1 MLEGMKMA
9 TQGMLAM
16 MAKQD
21 VVANNLANVGTTGY
35 RKDTLLV
42 SSFND
47 VLNKEMGFTGTDT
60 QGGYMPVGGGIESSG
75 GLFTQTATHYAQGSL
90 KATDNN
96 FDLALDDNGKGFFT
110 IQSPDG
116 IKFTRNG
123 AFRLSTTGYLITAD
137 GSFVLGQKGPIK
149 VKGTDFK
156 VNNDGEVI
164 VGDKG
169 IDKLLIT
176 SFADTRVLQKVG
188 AANFVASSGGAV
200 SGDCKIQQGYLEMA
214 NVNAV
219 KEMVDMMTIMRA
231 YEANQK
237 ILQTQD
243 QMLGK
248 STNEVGRV
256 K

>member
-1 MLEGMKMA
+1 MLEGMRMA

-42 SSFND
+42 SSFSD
-47 VLNKEMGFTGTDT
+47 VLNREMGFTGTDT
-60 QGGYMPVGGGIESSG
+60 QGGYMPVGGGIESTG
-75 GLFTQTATHYAQGSL
+75 MLFTQTATHYAQGSL

-110 IQSPDG
+110 IQSPEG

-149 VKGTDFK
+149 VKGSNF
-156 VNNDGEVI
+156 EVTNEGVVKI
-164 VGDKG
+164 EGKEVDR
-169 IDKLLIT
+169 LLIT
-176 SFADTRVLQKVG
+176 SFTDTRVLQKVG
-188 AANFVASSGGAV
+188 DANFVASSGGAV
-200 SGDCKIQQGYLEMA
+200 SGDYRIKQGYLEMA

-243 QMLGK
+243 QMLAK
-248 STNEVGRV
+248 STNEVGKVR
-256 K
+256 